1 VYEYL
6 LENLISYSQ
15 VERNLRRTADRGLV
29 SELYRKQMN
38 ALALKYFGVDKDGN
52 YTENKDEIVSYRCPY
67 SGELIKDLSTAHL
80 EHILP
85 VSSNG
90 GTVLFNCIPILNKAN
105 LSKKDEPNL
114 LTWWQG
120 KGNKYFSYDRLERL
134 VRYMLEAY
142 TLAFKEPNDEELYDY
157 DSSFVSDEYIEND
170 DLSIDLR
177 SKSNKIKNSNQ
188 NITYYQLLTDMIN
201 ELSNNID
208 VSQYNTKLNDIK
220 EQNIFGNIHEMEKV
234 IKAVQTVFKEVLGDD
249 SKKYLS
255 YSLKIDMNKLFQSLD
270 TTNYE
275 QEIRKRFECIQ
286 LIIKQNNIVVNNFFE
301 NLQDIDDINLIYF
314 NINKITEEQKDRFIE
329 NIKIRYNKKIM
340 IFINMLKM
348 ANSEE
353 EISELLKNKTSK
365 PFTTYKQNENGEWI
379 VDKEYGEIGFFYHG
393 NKIKINSILNQIIEH
408 DIELKEK
415 LDDYYMNTLNGQKSK
430 EGNNRRT
437 KIFINM
443 LKIAKSEEEISELF
457 KTGSQ
462 KPFTT
467 YKQNENG
474 EWIVDKEYGEIGF
487 FYRNNSSVLKQI
499 IEQDIELREKLDNY
513 YINTFSGQ
521 KSKEGN
527 NRRIEI
533 FINMLKITKSEEE
546 ISELFKT
553 GSQKPFTT
561 YKQNEYGEWI
571 VDKEYGKIGTFWGYH
586 KDAIN
591 TILKQIIEQD
601 IELREKLD
609 NYYMN
614 SFNGQITEEGK
625 QRRID
630 IFIDMLR
637 RTKSEEEISELF
649 NQKSSKPFTTYK
661 QNENGEW
668 IIDKE
673 YGEIGAFFHNNS
685 LVLSQIIEQEV
696 ELKEKLDN
704 YYMNTFSGQLT
715 EGGKQRRIDIF
726 IDMLRRTKSKEE
738 ISELFKTGSPKPF
751 TTYKQNENGEW
762 IIDKEYGKIGT
773 FWGHNKVKT
782 IIPQLFFST
791 KYSGKEYNIARH
803 NLMNYLNSQRRK
815 KNQPEFKSIEEYI
828 DTLDKTKKE
837 TKALIELR
845 DSLVSKKEQL
855 LMENQSLTE
864 ALNTSVRRAM

>member
-393 NKIKINSILNQIIEH
+393 NKIKINSILNQIIE
-408 DIELKEK
+408 
-415 LDDYYMNTLNGQKSK
+415 
-430 EGNNRRT
+430 
-437 KIFINM
+437 
-443 LKIAKSEEEISELF
+443 
-457 KTGSQ
+457 
-462 KPFTT
+462 
-467 YKQNENG
+467 
-474 EWIVDKEYGEIGF
+474 
-487 FYRNNSSVLKQI
+487 
-499 IEQDIELREKLDNY
+499 QDIELREKLDNY